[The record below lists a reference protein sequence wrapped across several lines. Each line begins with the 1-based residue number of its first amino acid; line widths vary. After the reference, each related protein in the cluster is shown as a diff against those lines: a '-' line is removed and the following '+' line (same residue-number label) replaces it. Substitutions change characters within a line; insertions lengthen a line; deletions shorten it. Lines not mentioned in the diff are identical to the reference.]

1 MDELRFMI
9 SEASKR
15 VEVESHVLRYWE
27 EELELP
33 IERNELGHRYYKEA
47 DINLLK
53 KVRDLKEE
61 GFQLKAIKMLLPNI
75 HKMDKLDHISTCRL
89 KDKLNKQV
97 LEMSGDEPVD
107 EGKEV
112 EELEEGTS
120 LVNSDTNSIQE
131 VNNDKMLQFRALMN
145 DIISNALRDNN
156 HILSD
161 DISNNVTES
170 VSREMNYLMRLQEEK
185 DEERYRN
192 FDATLRE
199 YQNSRM
205 LAAAGKTPRRKKSK
219 YFKKNN
225 VYI

>member
-1 MDELRFMI
+1 MNELRFMI

-75 HKMDKLDHISTCRL
+75 HKMDELDHISTCRL

-97 LEMSGDEPVD
+97 LEMSDDEPVD
-107 EGKEV
+107 EGEK
-112 EELEEGTS
+112 GTS
-120 LVNSDTNSIQE
+120 LVENDTNNIKE

-145 DIISNALRDNN
+145 DIISSALRDNN
-156 HILSD
+156 HLLSD

-205 LAAAGKTPRRKKSK
+205 LAAAGKTPRRKRSK